1 MLTYSSPKRIVVR
14 HVLLQLLVPRHPP
27 CALTNLTTN
36 LLIFHIRLMSFS
48 TIHLINIVDVVLKTS
63 FSIQPQYLV
72 FKELFLERYDLS
84 KPSKTSSTVS

>member
-1 MLTYSSPKRIVVR
+1 
-14 HVLLQLLVPRHPP
+14 
-27 CALTNLTTN
+27 
-36 LLIFHIRLMSFS
+36 MSFS

-63 FSIQPQYLV
+63 FSTQPQYLV